1 MGGCPAAAGQDPLVV
16 GTCEDG
22 AAMATR
28 TTVIRIDD
36 VDGVELDGSGETV
49 EFALDGVTYEIDLTS
64 ANAARLRSSVE
75 RYVRHGRRV
84 GGRRTTASPGARAVT
99 RTDPEQL
106 KAARRWL
113 RDHGHQVSDRGRLK
127 GELMDLYLANAGN

>member
-75 RYVRHGRRV
+75 R
-84 GGRRTTASPGARAVT
+84 
-99 RTDPEQL
+99 
-106 KAARRWL
+106 
-113 RDHGHQVSDRGRLK
+113 
-127 GELMDLYLANAGN
+127 